1 MVGQLVTGTSEQIF
15 GTDTLKHLASAL
27 ASMQAARYYGE
38 DDLRLESVPKPTIGP
53 GEVLVNLQAAS
64 ICGSDINYLTGKTD
78 PATEPVTLGHEGAGI
93 VEAVGPGVET
103 VTQDD
108 RVVIHYV
115 QSCGGC
121 RPCNEGNDNRCRHR
135 NSIGHHVDG
144 TFAEYIAV
152 PERAVLPL
160 PDEVSFGEGSITG
173 CAVSTGYHAVH
184 VADVR
189 PGDCVVVF
197 GAGGVGLHAILWASR
212 LGAGTTVAVDLDDRQ
227 LEAAAEYGADVLVN
241 PDTDDVTDRVL
252 EVTDG
257 WGANASIE
265 CSGSP
270 QAMAQ
275 AIDVLTGQTHYE
287 SGTAVSVGIQT
298 EPMSVEYTD
307 IREGQLRVSGD
318 HNRAEL
324 GEILRLLSRGAV
336 DVSPTITHEV
346 PLEDIHAG
354 VETVMA
360 RDEQVGRVIVDLTG

>member
-1 MVGQLVTGTSEQIF
+1 
-15 GTDTLKHLASAL
+15 
-27 ASMQAARYYGE
+27 MQAARYYGAN
-38 DDLRLESVPKPTIGP
+38 DLRLESVSKPTIGP
-53 GEVLVNLQAAS
+53 GEVLVDLRAAS

-93 VEAVGPGVET
+93 VEAVGPGVEA
-103 VTQDD
+103 VAPDD

-115 QSCGGC
+115 QSCGAC
-121 RPCNEGNDNRCRHR
+121 RPCNEGNDNRCRNR

-152 PERAVLPL
+152 PERAVVPL
-160 PDEVSFGEGSITG
+160 PEAVSFAEGSITG
-173 CAVSTGYHAVH
+173 CAVATGYHAVQ
-184 VADVR
+184 VADFR
-189 PGDCVVVF
+189 PGDCVVIF
-197 GAGGVGLHAILWASR
+197 GVGGVGLHAVLWASS

-227 LEAAAEYGADVLVN
+227 LEAAAEYGADVLIN
-241 PDTDDVTDRVL
+241 PQADDVAERVL

-275 AIDVLTGQTHYE
+275 AIDVLTGRTHYE

-324 GEILRLLSRGAV
+324 GEILRMLSRGAI
-336 DVSPTITHEV
+336 DVSPTLTHEV
-346 PLEDIHAG
+346 PLAEIHDG
-354 VETVMA
+354 VETVMD
-360 RDEQVGRVIVDLTG
+360 RDERVGRVIVDLAG